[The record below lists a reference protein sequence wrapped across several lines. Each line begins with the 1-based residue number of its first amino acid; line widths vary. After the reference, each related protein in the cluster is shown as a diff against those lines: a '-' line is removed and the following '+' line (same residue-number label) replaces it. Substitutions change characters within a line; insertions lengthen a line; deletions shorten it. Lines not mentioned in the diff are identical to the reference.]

1 MINKVVIIG
10 RLTRDVE
17 LRKTNSD
24 ASVCSFTVAVDNP
37 TGADREKTASFIS
50 CVAWRQLA
58 DLIARYLKKG
68 SLVGVEGRLQTRT
81 YETRDGRKATATE
94 VVCDNV
100 QFLDPKDNNSGS
112 RNNGFSMEEDNFA
125 DDSLTFSEEDLPF

>member
-1 MINKVVIIG
+1 MFS
-10 RLTRDVE
+10 RLA
-17 LRKTNSD
+17 K
-24 ASVCSFTVAVDNP
+24 
-37 TGADREKTASFIS
+37 K
-50 CVAWRQLA
+50 
-58 DLIARYLKKG
+58 LK
-68 SLVGVEGRLQTRT
+68 SAIQTRT